1 MQSPHSLY
9 TQGVWEVAWDTL
21 FILINNSV
29 QLLTCQFINGNI
41 IAREL
46 GQLGSKQS
54 VKRNLST
61 IPSRTQALILD
72 AGCWML
78 PLHWLPQSLSGHII
92 VSQSTCMHSIFF
104 KVKFYSIAHA
114 SLEFILSAS
123 ASQGLVLQVC
133 PPCPATPIFFYY
145 RSTPPGVSHLHHFIF
160 IFQILS
166 DIYWEYW

>member
-1 MQSPHSLY
+1 MFSLLKNSCYFPDSPGYPIRDGNKTLPAMGRHALIPHRMQSPHSLY

-29 QLLTCQFINGNI
+29 QLLTCQSINGNL

-72 AGCWML
+72 ASC
-78 PLHWLPQSLSGHII
+78 
-92 VSQSTCMHSIFF
+92 
-104 KVKFYSIAHA
+104 
-114 SLEFILSAS
+114 
-123 ASQGLVLQVC
+123 
-133 PPCPATPIFFYY
+133 
-145 RSTPPGVSHLHHFIF
+145 
-160 IFQILS
+160 
-166 DIYWEYW
+166 